1 MTAQEQQEDWPQID
15 LTMRNQLV
23 RMARVGTLDGF
34 LDELSDSEIAYML
47 GSWEFAARL
56 DQLPPASGQG
66 GGPWSTWAVIG
77 GRGAG
82 KTRTGAEWVRGLAL
96 GLPGFALAP
105 TARIA
110 LIGETLNDVRD
121 VMIEGVSGL
130 LSIHAGDEMPR
141 WEPSRKKL
149 TWPNGAIAQAF
160 SAEDPNSLRGPQFEA
175 AWCDELAKWRKA
187 EETWDMLQFGL
198 RLGSHPRQI
207 ITTTPRPIPLLKRL
221 LRDPTTCITRAPT
234 SANAAN
240 LSDRFMQ
247 KVLAAY
253 GGTRLGRQELQG
265 EMIEDVAGALWTR
278 QMLEDAR
285 ADKPGNLVKIVVAVD
300 PPASSGKRAD
310 ACGIVAAGID
320 ASGMIHVLA
329 DASLSQA
336 RPAQWAQAAAALYHR
351 LEADVL
357 VAEVNQGG
365 EMVERVLREVDAG
378 LPVKMVRATRGKYL
392 RAAPVAQL
400 YEQGRVRHCSP
411 FPALEDEL
419 CSFCPDGLPN
429 GRSPDRMDALVWA
442 ITALAL
448 TGNGAEPRVRQI

>member
-1 MTAQEQQEDWPQID
+1 
-15 LTMRNQLV
+15 MRNQLV
-23 RMARVGTLDGF
+23 RMAREGTLDTF
-34 LDELSDSEIAYML
+34 LDELSDPEIAYLL
-47 GSWEFAARL
+47 GSWEFAARI
-56 DQLPPASGQG
+56 DQLPPACGQG

-96 GLPGFALAP
+96 GLPGFAMAP
-105 TARIA
+105 TTRIA

-130 LSIHAGDEMPR
+130 LSIHAPDEMPR

-149 TWPNGAIAQAF
+149 TWPNGVIAQAF

-207 ITTTPRPIPLLKRL
+207 ITTTPRPTPLLKRL
-221 LRDPTTCITRAPT
+221 LQDPSTCITRAAT
-234 SANAAN
+234 TANAAN
-240 LSDRFMQ
+240 LSDKFMQ
-247 KVLAAY
+247 KVLTAY

-265 EMIEDVAGALWTR
+265 EMIEDVVGALWTR

-285 ADKPGNLVKIVVAVD
+285 AANPANLVKIVVAVD

-310 ACGIVAAGID
+310 ACGIVGAGID
-320 ASGMIHVLA
+320 AGGTIHVLA
-329 DASLSQA
+329 DASLAQA
-336 RPAQWAQAAAALYHR
+336 RPAQWAQAAAALYHK
-351 LEADVL
+351 LEADLL

-400 YEQGRVRHCSP
+400 YEQGRVRHCGP

-429 GRSPDRMDALVWA
+429 GKSPDRMDALVWA

-448 TGNGAEPRVRQI
+448 AGNAAEPRVRQV